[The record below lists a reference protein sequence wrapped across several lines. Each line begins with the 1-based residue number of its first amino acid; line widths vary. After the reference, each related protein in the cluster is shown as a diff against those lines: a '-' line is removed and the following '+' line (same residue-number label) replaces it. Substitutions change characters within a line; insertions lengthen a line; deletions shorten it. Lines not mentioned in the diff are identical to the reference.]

1 MNRYL
6 KILVII
12 WLTLAAGTSVSQ
24 ELPKEKKMKTIRL
37 IYGQW
42 QGGDYGKP
50 YTPIYTFGAQMLAWL
65 APASDNPLLEVPVDA
80 YTGATP
86 ETVRGVVWK
95 DAVIKQMRAARSLID
110 QHSPDRIITF
120 GGDCHIS
127 QVPFAY
133 LNERHGG
140 NVGILWIDAH
150 PDISTPKE
158 TNRAHAM
165 VLGNLIGGGEAE
177 LAAEVKTPYKPEN
190 ILYIGMDEMQPKES
204 VLVNKYGIPVIKPQ
218 EVAENSTKVTE
229 WIRKHNLKQV
239 VVHLDVDVLDP
250 RKFNS
255 VMPNYQGDLGFSTI
269 DGTMTIPQITRL
281 LNDVDAVTS
290 IVGISYAEYMPWDA
304 QNLKKMMESFSFM
317 K

>member
-1 MNRYL
+1 MRKHIRL
-6 KILVII
+6 ILVML
-12 WLTLAAGTSVSQ
+12 LTLFTGISFAQ

-50 YTPIYTFGAQMLAWL
+50 YTPIYTFGAHMLAWL
-65 APASDNPLLEVPVDA
+65 APASDAPLLEVPVEA

-86 ETVRGVVWK
+86 QTVRGVVWK
-95 DAVIKQMRAARSLID
+95 DTVIKQMRAARSLMD
-110 QHSPDRIITF
+110 KHNPDRIITF

-127 QVPFAY
+127 QAPFAY

-150 PDISTPKE
+150 PDISTQKE
-158 TNRAHAM
+158 TARAHAM

-190 ILYIGMDEMQPKES
+190 ILYIGMDEMRPQES

-218 EVAENSTKVTE
+218 EVAVDSMKVIE
-229 WIRKHNLKQV
+229 WIKKHNLKQV

-250 RKFNS
+250 SKFNS
-255 VMPNYQGDLGFSTI
+255 VMPNYQGDLGFATI
-269 DGTMTIPQITRL
+269 DGKMTIPQITRL

-304 QNLKKMMESFSFM
+304 QNLKNMMESFSFM